1 MEVSFTRRFNACEA
15 FTAYSTACRFRTGS
29 APGIPRQTG
38 HTFVLGP
45 EPKTLGQPQKIL
57 LRVSSCTCTS
67 RPITVSYFDSTP
79 VSLFAAIAMVPPIIR
94 LPPPQARRESGSCEG
109 AVPTQPGSWRSS
121 GASTVP
127 ICLHAATPLYNRL
140 MSCLRSLAYLLLL
153 APFVLC
159 AQRRSEVT
167 PAEIAAHVRGTMSF
181 LASDALRG
189 RGSGTHDEL
198 VAAVYVVSQFQSFGL
213 DQAELQRVPL
223 P

>member
-79 VSLFAAIAMVPPIIR
+79 ASLFAAIAMVPPIIR
-94 LPPPQARRESGSCEG
+94 FLPPRQARAGSGSCEG
-109 AVPTQPGSWRSS
+109 PVATSPRLLAKLGVHCPDLPARRNSALQSPD
-121 GASTVP
+121 ASP
-127 ICLHAATPLYNRL
+127 
-140 MSCLRSLAYLLLL
+140 SLAG
-153 APFVLC
+153 AP
-159 AQRRSEVT
+159 
-167 PAEIAAHVRGTMSF
+167 AAART
-181 LASDALRG
+181 LR
-189 RGSGTHDEL
+189 
-198 VAAVYVVSQFQSFGL
+198 AVCTT
-213 DQAELQRVPL
+213 APL
-223 P
+223 